1 MYYSYYPIGKKWNG
15 LLYPPPPP
23 IQSESTLIKT
33 LILFKTCY
41 KLCNIEAIKQNV
53 VCKHIS
59 ICMTYV

>member
-1 MYYSYYPIGKKWNG
+1 MYNSYYPIGKKWNG
-15 LLYPPPPP
+15 LLYPPPP

-33 LILFKTCY
+33 YLILFKICY
-41 KLCNIEAIKQNV
+41 KLCNKEAIKQNV